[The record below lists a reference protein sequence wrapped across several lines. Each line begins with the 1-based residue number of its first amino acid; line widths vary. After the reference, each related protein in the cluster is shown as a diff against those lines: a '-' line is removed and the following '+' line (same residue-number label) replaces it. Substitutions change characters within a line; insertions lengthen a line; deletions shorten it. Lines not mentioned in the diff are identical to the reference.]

1 MSQGAAPPAP
11 PGLSPTEARLFA
23 LLADGRFHGHAELR
37 SCLWD
42 DLAGGGA
49 VWAHVRRLRIKLDG
63 TGLDVA
69 GERRGQKGAAWVYRL
84 VARLDCG
91 PTGHPCPVANVT
103 ST

>member
-23 LLADGRFHGHAELR
+23 LLSDGRFHGHAELR
-37 SCLWD
+37 ACLWD

-49 VWAHVRRLRIKLDG
+49 VRKSVWGLRLKLDG
-63 TGLDVA
+63 TGFDVA
-69 GERRGQKGAAWVYRL
+69 CERRGQRGAVWLYRL

-91 PTGHPCPVANVT
+91 PTVQGCTVADAT
-103 ST
+103 PT